1 MRLIPAIDLR
11 GGQCVRLLKGDF
23 AAETRYPFT
32 PLELLQRYR
41 ELGAD
46 WLHVVDLDGARDGQA
61 ANRQVIAQLAGQSG
75 IWLQVGGGVRD
86 RASVDE
92 LLALGIAR
100 LAIGSAA
107 IEDRGAV
114 EQWLVNFGPERICLA
129 LDVALQADGLPLL
142 RTRGWRETT
151 ALSLW
156 DAIERYLPCGLR
168 HVLCTDIARDGAM
181 AGPNLAL
188 YTEAV
193 ARYPQLQWQASGGV
207 SASRDLQALAVTGV
221 AAAVCGKALL
231 EDRLPHGE
239 LQPYLRDA

>member
-1 MRLIPAIDLR
+1 
-11 GGQCVRLLKGDF
+11 
-23 AAETRYPFT
+23 
-32 PLELLQRYR
+32 
-41 ELGAD
+41 
-46 WLHVVDLDGARDGQA
+46 
-61 ANRQVIAQLAGQSG
+61 VIAGLAAQPG
-75 IWLQVGGGVRD
+75 IQLQVGGGVRD
-86 RASVDE
+86 RTSVDA

-107 IEDRGAV
+107 VEDRGAV
-114 EQWLVNFGPERICLA
+114 EQWLAQLGPERICLA
-129 LDVALQADGLPLL
+129 FDVALPVNGPPLL
-142 RTRGWRETT
+142 RTRGWRAAT

-156 DAIERYLPCGLR
+156 DAVEQYLPCGLR

-207 SASRDLQALAVTGV
+207 SASGDLQALATTGV

-231 EDRLPHGE
+231 EARLPDGE
-239 LQPYLRDA
+239 LQPYLHDA